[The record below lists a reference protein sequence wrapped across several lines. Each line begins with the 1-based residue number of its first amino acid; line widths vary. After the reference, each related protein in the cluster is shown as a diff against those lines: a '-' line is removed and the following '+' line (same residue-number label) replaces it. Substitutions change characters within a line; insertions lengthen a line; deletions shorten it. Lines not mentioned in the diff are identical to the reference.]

1 MHAKHAHHNPD
12 GTRPSR
18 LPARTRRSMRTLMR
32 LMEVRPGRAAPC
44 ARSERIRG
52 RVNTRVSE
60 GCLLAHA
67 ASYRVGFCLVVRSAQ
82 HGELTGHLLT
92 TRLFAMKRQRK
103 ERNGAS
109 SVLSSGGL
117 PDRVGYH
124 CTRVSSRTYSGSH
137 TRAGISRP
145 RRQLT
150 LGHQTHAYATTDTHS
165 PLLLQEGATG
175 DAARWK
181 AEGSLR

>member
-1 MHAKHAHHNPD
+1 
-12 GTRPSR
+12 
-18 LPARTRRSMRTLMR
+18 MR

-67 ASYRVGFCLVVRSAQ
+67 ASYRVGFCLVVRGAQ
-82 HGELTGHLLT
+82 HWELTVHLPT
-92 TRLFAMKRQRK
+92 TRLFAMKRQRN
-103 ERNGAS
+103 ERNGTS

-117 PDRVGYH
+117 PDRVGCH

-137 TRAGISRP
+137 TRARISRP

-150 LGHQTHAYATTDTHS
+150 LGHQKHAYATTDTHS
-165 PLLLQEGATG
+165 PLLSQQGATG

-181 AEGSLR
+181 AGGSLR